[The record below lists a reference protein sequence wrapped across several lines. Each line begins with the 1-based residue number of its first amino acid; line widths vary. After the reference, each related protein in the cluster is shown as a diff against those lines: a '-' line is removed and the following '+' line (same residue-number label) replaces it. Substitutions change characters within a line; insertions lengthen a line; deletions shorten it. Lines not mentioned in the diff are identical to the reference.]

1 MNILAIIPARSGSKG
16 LKDKNIKLINGKP
29 LIAWSISQV
38 LASKYVSEV
47 YVSTDSQ
54 VIADISKS
62 YGAQIPFIRPAY
74 LAEDN
79 TPTSDVIL
87 HTIDELTKQGKVFSH
102 VMLIEP
108 TSPLRETSD
117 IDAAVE
123 ELKSKSFAKSIV
135 GISRVES
142 QHPAFCI
149 SLTSNHLLRSKN
161 DFKVLRR
168 QEIDEL
174 YFYEGSIYLSEIN
187 TYLEK
192 RNFYHEE
199 TLGYV
204 MPKYKSFEIDDEIDF
219 DIVEMLMKKYNSL

>member
-16 LKDKNIKLINGKP
+16 LKNKNIKLINGKP

-38 LASKYVSEV
+38 LASKHVSQV

-54 VIADISKS
+54 TIADISKS

-74 LAEDN
+74 LAEDD

-87 HTIDELTKQGKVFSH
+87 HTIEELTKQGKVFSH

-117 IDAAVE
+117 IDAAIE
-123 ELKSKSFAKSIV
+123 ELLNKSYAKSIV
-135 GISRVES
+135 GISKVES
-142 QHPAFCI
+142 QHPSFCV
-149 SLTSNHLLRSKN
+149 SLTSDNLLRSKN
-161 DFKVLRR
+161 DFIVLRR
-168 QEIDEL
+168 QDINEL
-174 YFYEGSIYLSEIN
+174 YFYDGSIYLSEIH
-187 TYLEK
+187 TYIDK
-192 RNFYHEE
+192 KNFYHEH
-199 TLGYV
+199 TLGYI

-219 DIVEMLMKKYNSL
+219 DIVEMLMKKYNYL

>member
-16 LKDKNIKLINGKP
+16 LKNKNIKLINGKP
-29 LIAWSISQV
+29 LICWSIDQV

-47 YVSTDSQ
+47 YVSTDSLD
-54 VIADISKS
+54 IANISKS
-62 YGAQIPFIRPAY
+62 YGALIPFIRPSY
-74 LAEDN
+74 LAQDE

-87 HTIDELTKQGKVFSH
+87 HAIEELKKKGKIFSH

-108 TSPLRETSD
+108 TSPLRESSD

-123 ELKSKSFAKSIV
+123 ELSKKSFAKSIV
-135 GISRVES
+135 GISKVES

-149 SLTSNHLLRSKN
+149 SLTSDHLLRSKN

-187 TYLEK
+187 TYIEK
-192 RNFYHEE
+192 RNFYHED
-199 TLGYV
+199 TLGYI

-219 DIVEMLMKKYNSL
+219 DIVEMLMKKYNYL

>member
-54 VIADISKS
+54 TIADISRS

-79 TPTSDVIL
+79 TSTSDVIL
-87 HTIDELTKQGKVFSH
+87 HTIDELTKQGKVFTH

-199 TLGYV
+199 TLGYE